1 MKTFSRHVVV
11 LFLFVA
17 IALGGSLPALD
28 LTVPVSAQAGR
39 SFRVVSVD
47 TVAGVFVFVALEM
60 NSLGDETGFTTSLN
74 FNPNVLSISNV
85 SGINTNPD
93 VSLGTDA
100 PAGSWLTVN
109 ATQVANGRIGVFL
122 SSPGPFTAG
131 TRNVVVFKFFVA
143 QNTPPGVTPVT
154 FGDQPIGRS
163 TSASGQGVPAAYS
176 DGSVTI
182 LGPGSTSIEGDINR
196 AVNNIPGAGNG
207 IVDNVDLFWYSQFAT
222 GQHCPEDATTNE
234 FQRLDG
240 NDSSGIDAGD
250 YTYIFNVWLQLAPV
264 QGAKGPTTRP
274 AGLCD
279 GVPVLPSED
288 LSHGSSEASEF
299 GPNGPSAPTSV
310 RVVPASGVPGATVL
324 VPIGFEAQGIEL
336 STGFSLSFD
345 PNVLE
350 ISTVS
355 GFNNPDVIKGSGGT
369 ANQRIGVNASS
380 VANGR
385 IGLGID
391 FSGGSSPALPIGSG
405 DKEIAV
411 LRFTI
416 KAGVPLG
423 TETDITFT
431 SSPVSAQTVSTT
443 GTVITGV
450 SYIPGKVV
458 IGQAS
463 ASPVTVGGKV
473 TTPSGGGLRLATVV
487 LTDTSTGETRSVI
500 TNGVGFYE
508 FTDVPAGK
516 TYTLAASSKRFR
528 FQQKTL
534 TNLSADLLNA
544 DFTGIE

>member
-1 MKTFSRHVVV
+1 MKTFSRHIVV
-11 LFLFVA
+11 LFLFVV
-17 IALGGSLPALD
+17 IALGGSFPALD
-28 LTVPVSAQAGR
+28 LATPVSAQAGR
-39 SFRVVSVD
+39 SYRIVSVD
-47 TVAGVFVFVALEM
+47 GVAGTFVFFILEL

-74 FNPNVLSISNV
+74 FNPNILSISGV

-93 VSLGTDA
+93 VSLGADS
-100 PAGSWLTVN
+100 PAGTWLTVN

-122 SSPGPFTAG
+122 SSPTPFTAG
-131 TRNVVVFKFFVA
+131 TRSAIVFKFFVNSGA
-143 QNTPPGVTPVT
+143 QPGVTSLT

-163 TSASGQGVPAAYS
+163 TSASGQGVSAMYT
-176 DGSVTI
+176 DGSLTI
-182 LGPGSTSIEGDINR
+182 LAPGATSVEGDINR
-196 AVNNIPGAGNG
+196 AVNGVAGPGNG
-207 IVDNVDLFWYSQFAT
+207 VVDNVDLFWYGQFAM
-222 GQHCPEDATTNE
+222 GQHCPEDTTTNE

-240 NDSSGIDAGD
+240 NDSGGIDAGD
-250 YTYIFNVWLQLAPV
+250 YTYIFNRWIALAPV
-264 QGAKGPTTRP
+264 EAAKGPASRP
-274 AGLCD
+274 VGLCD
-279 GVPVLPSED
+279 GVPPMPSEVSGKSYAD
-288 LSHGSSEASEF
+288 LNS
-299 GPNGPSAPTSV
+299 PTAPTSV
-310 RVVPASGVPGATVL
+310 RVVPASGVPGSTVL

-350 ISTVS
+350 ISSVS
-355 GFNNPDVIKGSGGT
+355 GFNNPDVMKGAGGT

-391 FSGGSSPALPIGSG
+391 FSGGSSPALPISSG

-416 KAGVPLG
+416 KSGVPLG
-423 TETDITFT
+423 TETEITFT
-431 SSPVSAQTVSTT
+431 SSPVSAQTVSMT

-450 SYIPGKVV
+450 SYTPGKVM
-458 IGQAS
+458 IGQAT
-463 ASPVTVGGKV
+463 ASDVTVGGKV
-473 TTPSGGGLRLATVV
+473 MTANGGGLRLATVV
-487 LTDTSTGETRSVI
+487 LTDTATGVTRSVI

-508 FTDVPAGK
+508 FADVPAGK

-534 TNLSADLLNA
+534 TNLSADLTNA